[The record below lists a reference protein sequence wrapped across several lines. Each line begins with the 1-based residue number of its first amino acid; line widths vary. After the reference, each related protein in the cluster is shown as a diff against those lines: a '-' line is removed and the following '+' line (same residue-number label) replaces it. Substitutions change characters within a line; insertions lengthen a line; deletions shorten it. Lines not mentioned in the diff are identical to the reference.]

1 MSLYLTLPFQYL
13 FGDFRLAY
21 IFYALFTSIITFFF
35 SKKFKSF
42 NFLAILLLVF
52 TNPFTFYM
60 IKYSW
65 IDLLAL
71 PIFIVMFLAL
81 NNRKYFL
88 SFIFLA
94 LLASLKLYNFFIVPL
109 FFIFYFKKEGFQPK
123 KLSAYLLVFALTL
136 LISFSSFWFSSP
148 NALFYSIEY
157 FNNSNPRYESLSF
170 PGLIY
175 RTGIDTSSFFTVIS
189 LVVSGVFF
197 FQFFKNSDINIFKL
211 LKYVSLVL
219 LFSFIFAKQAF
230 GNYYLLL

>member
-1 MSLYLTLPFQYL
+1 
-13 FGDFRLAY
+13 
-21 IFYALFTSIITFFF
+21 
-35 SKKFKSF
+35 
-42 NFLAILLLVF
+42 
-52 TNPFTFYM
+52 M
-60 IKYSW
+60 IKYWW

-71 PIFIVMFLAL
+71 PIFTVMFLAL

-94 LLASLKLYNFFIVPL
+94 LLTSLKLYYFFVVPL

-123 KLSAYLLVFALTL
+123 KLSAYLLAFALTL
-136 LISFSSFWFSSP
+136 LISFSPFWFSNP

-175 RTGIDTSSFFTVIS
+175 RTGIDTSSFFMVIS

-219 LFSFIFAKQAF
+219 VF
-230 GNYYLLL
+230 YLSLLNKHLVIIIIIL

>member
-1 MSLYLTLPFQYL
+1 LPGQRLSYQYHYKRQEAWTIVQ
-13 FGDFRLAY
+13 GTAK
-21 IFYALFTSIITFFF
+21 IILD
-35 SKKFKSF
+35 SVC
-42 NFLAILLLVF
+42 N
-52 TNPFTFYM
+52 
-60 IKYSW
+60 
-65 IDLLAL
+65 
-71 PIFIVMFLAL
+71 
-81 NNRKYFL
+81 
-88 SFIFLA
+88 
-94 LLASLKLYNFFIVPL
+94 
-109 FFIFYFKKEGFQPK
+109 
-123 KLSAYLLVFALTL
+123 
-136 LISFSSFWFSSP
+136 P

-175 RTGIDTSSFFTVIS
+175 IIGVDTSSFFTVIS